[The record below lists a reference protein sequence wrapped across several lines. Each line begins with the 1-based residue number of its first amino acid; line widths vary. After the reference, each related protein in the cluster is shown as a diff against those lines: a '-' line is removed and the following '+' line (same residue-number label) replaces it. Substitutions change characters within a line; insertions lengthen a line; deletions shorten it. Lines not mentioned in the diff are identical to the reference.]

1 VSDILAP
8 YLLLADLLDAVPTV
22 LFCLKDVDGRY
33 LSVNHAFVDRTNAS
47 ARRDVIGHRA
57 HELFPAELAE
67 RYEAQDAEILGT
79 VQPLRD
85 ELELITR
92 RDGRVGWFLTT
103 KLPVVD
109 GRGRCLAIA
118 TVSVDLDAA
127 EDADGD
133 VAALAKVVR
142 FVHATLAQPVS
153 VDQLS
158 GEAGLSTDQLER
170 RMRRVFGLSP
180 KQFVVKA
187 RVEEAARLLASTD
200 HALADIAV
208 SCGWY
213 DQSAFT
219 RQFTR
224 VVGCTP
230 GEYRAGK
237 RAPQS

>member
-1 VSDILAP
+1 MTDLLAP
-8 YLLLADLLDAVPTV
+8 YLLLADLLDAVPSV
-22 LFCLKDVDGRY
+22 LFCLKGVDGRY
-33 LSVNHAFVDRTNAS
+33 LSVNHAFVERTNAQT
-47 ARRDVIGHRA
+47 RRDVVGHRA
-57 HELFPAELAE
+57 HELFPAELAD
-67 RYEAQDAEILGT
+67 RYEAQDAEILGSL
-79 VQPLRD
+79 QALRD

-92 RDGRVGWFLTT
+92 ADGRVGWFRTT
-103 KLPVVD
+103 KLPVLD
-109 GRGRCLAIA
+109 ARGRCVAIA
-118 TVSVDLDAA
+118 TVSVDLDAT

-142 FVHATLAQPVS
+142 FVHGALARPVT
-153 VDQLS
+153 VEQLS
-158 GEAGLSTDQLER
+158 AEAGLTTDQLER

-200 HALADIAV
+200 HSLADIAV

-230 GEYRAGK
+230 GEYRARK
-237 RAPQS
+237 RAAQS